1 MAWYDVN
8 YSCGHKGRLN
18 LIGPGRDRESRIAW
32 LEKEGLCPDCYTK
45 SLHDKASQK
54 NYEMK
59 VSYRDYKNIYSSYNT
74 KKDSY
79 DSQDKSI
86 IIYIPKDL
94 SAFNLFLGKTFR
106 DEFGSVNTKRKAAN
120 KGDDKNEYISAVTE
134 WIGYWRKGLDMTN
147 ATPEE
152 INDVVNSLMTK
163 SMEIWE
169 RNH

>member
-1 MAWYDVN
+1 
-8 YSCGHKGRLN
+8 
-18 LIGPGRDRESRIAW
+18 
-32 LEKEGLCPDCYTK
+32 
-45 SLHDKASQK
+45 
-54 NYEMK
+54 MK

-79 DSQDKSI
+79 NSQDKSI
-86 IIYIPKDL
+86 VIYIPKDL
-94 SAFNLFLGKTFR
+94 SAFNSFLGKTFG
-106 DEFGSVNTKRKAAN
+106 DKFGDVNSNRGVTLR
-120 KGDDKNEYISAVTE
+120 GDDKDEYISAVTE
-134 WIGYWRKGLDMTN
+134 WINYWRKGLDMTN